1 MALFIFAKVSHWVGT
16 VVVSERDVW
25 ISFNSCFIF
34 VLRKYI
40 HESTEFVQFHLN
52 SAQFLFFFFFLWLL
66 LACRPFFFFFF
77 FLAEVGSG

>member
-1 MALFIFAKVSHWVGT
+1 MSHIVGA

-40 HESTEFVQFHLN
+40 HESSEFVQFHLN
-52 SAQFLFFFFFLWLL
+52 SAQFLFSFFFL
-66 LACRPFFFFFF
+66 LAASGLSPFF
-77 FLAEVGSG
+77 SS